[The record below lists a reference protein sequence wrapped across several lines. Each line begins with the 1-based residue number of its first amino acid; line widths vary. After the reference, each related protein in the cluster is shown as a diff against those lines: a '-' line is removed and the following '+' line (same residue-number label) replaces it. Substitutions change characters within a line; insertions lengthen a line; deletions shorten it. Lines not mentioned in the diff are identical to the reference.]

1 MNTSADQK
9 RVRVAILV
17 NPMSGRDVRRLA
29 ARATNMTH
37 EAKRDIVARI
47 AAGAHA
53 MGATDLYVAKEPFN
67 IAAAALEYLGLSVRC
82 HVLDNRVTNTAA
94 DTEANL
100 LGFLRA
106 GCRVI
111 VSLGGDGTNR
121 AIVRGLRKAA
131 GDPELARA
139 AEDVHLIALSTGTNN
154 VFPVLA
160 EPTIAGMVA
169 GLQASGALDAAD
181 VRRRCKV
188 LHVSGRRAS
197 DTAHELPDV
206 GLIDGPR

>member
-131 GDPELARA
+131 GTCPGSGGCTSHCP
-139 AEDVHLIALSTGTNN
+139 VYGHQQCLSGT
-154 VFPVLA
+154 
-160 EPTIAGMVA
+160 
-169 GLQASGALDAAD
+169 
-181 VRRRCKV
+181 
-188 LHVSGRRAS
+188 RRA
-197 DTAHELPDV
+197 DHRRHGGRTAGFRRSRCSGCAAALQ
-206 GLIDGPR
+206 GAACQRQARIGYGT